1 MALARSAVTAASDF
15 YPIHPLFNP
24 PSTANRLR
32 GNRQKT
38 TVLVLVHEHPVLD
51 VPPDGACEDDPLD
64 VAPDLLEFLDGEPMR
79 DARDVLLDDRPRVE
93 LLGDVVRGGAD
104 DLHALVAGAAV
115 RVGAHER
122 AALQVGRVLV
132 GAEDVGVALGEE
144 SGDRGDDPVPVGNP
158 PRPTLV
164 PAPDAGQLPGLSRA
178 IFWPEAG
185 TTSRLADTAERVNRL
200 VPTYSL
206 VVPAYNEEGVIEEL
220 AARLSEVMDALDGD
234 AEAIL
239 VDDGSRDRT
248 YERML
253 EAAREEPRLRLVRL
267 SRNFGHQIALTAGV
281 DVADGD
287 AVIVLDADL
296 QDPPE
301 VVLELAA
308 RWREGYDVVYA
319 VREAREGETRFK
331 RTTASAF
338 YRAFNRI
345 SEVQVP
351 LDVGDFRLVDRRAL
365 DVFSQMRES
374 NRFVRGMFSWIGL
387 RQTGVAYTR
396 QERFA
401 GETKYPLRKMLRFAA
416 TGVIS
421 FSGAPLRAALNL
433 GFFVSFVAFAL
444 GIWSVIVKVSGLYEV
459 PGWTSIVVVTT
470 FIGGIQLIVL
480 GVIGEYIGDI
490 HAEVKRRPLYVVS
503 ELENFPDVRPLPPR
517 AIVADRRLL
526 PSGERGSPL
535 GAERAGARET

>member
-1 MALARSAVTAASDF
+1 VERVR
-15 YPIHPLFNP
+15 
-24 PSTANRLR
+24 PS
-32 GNRQKT
+32 
-38 TVLVLVHEHPVLD
+38 
-51 VPPDGACEDDPLD
+51 GA
-64 VAPDLLEFLDGEPMR
+64 
-79 DARDVLLDDRPRVE
+79 DVLTGSLP
-93 LLGDVVRGGAD
+93 
-104 DLHALVAGAAV
+104 
-115 RVGAHER
+115 AH
-122 AALQVGRVLV
+122 
-132 GAEDVGVALGEE
+132 D
-144 SGDRGDDPVPVGNP
+144 
-158 PRPTLV
+158 
-164 PAPDAGQLPGLSRA
+164 
-178 IFWPEAG
+178 
-185 TTSRLADTAERVNRL
+185 
-200 VPTYSL
+200 
-206 VVPAYNEEGVIEEL
+206 EEGVIAEL
-220 AARLSEVMDALDGD
+220 VARLTDVMDALDGD

-248 YERML
+248 YELML
-253 EAAREEPRLRLVRL
+253 LTTSEDPRFRLIRL

-281 DVADGD
+281 DLAAGD

-308 RWREGYDVVYA
+308 RWRDGYDVVYA

-331 RTTASAF
+331 RATANAF

-351 LDVGDFRLVDRRAL
+351 VDVGDFRLVDRRAL

-387 RQTGVAYTR
+387 RQTGVLYHR

-421 FSGAPLRAALNL
+421 FSAAPLRAALNL
-433 GFFVSFVAFAL
+433 GFFVSIVSFVIL
-444 GIWSVIVKVSGLYEV
+444 VWSLVVKLSGLYDV
-459 PGWTSIVVVTT
+459 PGWTSIVVVVS

-490 HAEVKRRPLYVVS
+490 HAEVKRRPLYVIS
-503 ELENFPDVRPLPPR
+503 EFENFPDAPEPPPR
-517 AIVADRRLL
+517 AIVADRR
-526 PSGERGSPL
+526 
-535 GAERAGARET
+535 AREREYGR